1 MFYLFF
7 FSFCINGLFIF
18 FYCLNFFSYFMK
30 EIWSKQQLKCFLLL
44 FSLNRTLA
52 IFNHVF
58 NLTYATAQ
66 LLPTLWRF
74 KQFIYYYFF
83 VILFFHF
90 VEKLRFISVI
100 YIFKH
105 EVIILL
111 FFSLIFSL
119 NYLNYLFCF
128 CSFHVTFLF
137 GQLIFCIQLQ

>member
-7 FSFCINGLFIF
+7 FLFVLTVSLFF
-18 FYCLNFFSYFMK
+18 FYCLKFFLILWR
-30 EIWSKQQLKCFLLL
+30 IWSKQQLKCFLLL

-83 VILFFHF
+83 VISFFHF

-128 CSFHVTFLF
+128 YSFHVTFLF